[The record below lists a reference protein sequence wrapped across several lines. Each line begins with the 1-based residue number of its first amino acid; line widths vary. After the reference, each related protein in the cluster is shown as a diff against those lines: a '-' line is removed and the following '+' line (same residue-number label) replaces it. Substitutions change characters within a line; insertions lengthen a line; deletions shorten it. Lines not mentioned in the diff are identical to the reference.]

1 MTECVYILSFL
12 IVQLIQIRQIKE
24 KCFMKKILTIIG
36 ALVAF
41 GALFAL
47 TNKHG
52 KKKGKK

>member
-1 MTECVYILSFL
+1 
-12 IVQLIQIRQIKE
+12 
-24 KCFMKKILTIIG
+24 MKKILTIIG

-41 GALFAL
+41 SALFAL

>member
-1 MTECVYILSFL
+1 
-12 IVQLIQIRQIKE
+12 
-24 KCFMKKILTIIG
+24 MKKILTIIG
-36 ALVAF
+36 ALIAF